1 MREIDR
7 KCAEILGWKD
17 IRFYH
22 SQILDADEMI
32 GTSPDG
38 TKDRI
43 VPFFFSNIMPTIK
56 YLIPRFKESDYN
68 IMITFSHGIWKVT
81 VIADNGWHSA
91 SDENLSAAISLVF
104 IKTYGDSKCS
114 L

>member
-1 MREIDR
+1 MREIDK

-17 IRFYH
+17 IRFYQ
-22 SQILDADEMI
+22 SQTLDDDEMI

-43 VPFFFSNIMPTIK
+43 VPFFSSNIMPSIK
-56 YLIPRFKESDYN
+56 YLVSKFKESDYT
-68 IMITFSHGIWKVT
+68 IMITCNHSIWKVT